1 MARHYGLDWLRIGAF
16 ALLIFYHIGM
26 VFVPWGFHA
35 QTAHPIDWV
44 AIPMMAIN
52 PWRLALLF
60 VVSGYASRA
69 LIDKGVGLGAF
80 ARSRSARLLV
90 PLLFGVIVIVP
101 LQPWIELTTQ
111 RGYTGSFW
119 TFLAHDYFAFAKVSG
134 IGLPATQHL
143 WFVLYLWCY
152 TMLLALIAALLGGR
166 SLQRGFD
173 ALFGGIRLW
182 ILPVLWLVLVSAW
195 LFPGARETHAWW
207 GDWVA
212 HATYLPAFLFG
223 FGFAGSRAG
232 FAATAR
238 WWRWAAAVAVL
249 AYAVVVAIEYA
260 WPVDVMPPFPYGH
273 IFAAGRAVQGWS
285 AVVALI
291 GFADLHWNHDHPWRA
306 TLTEAVFPFYIIHQ
320 TVIVGVEGALLPYGL
335 HPAAE
340 FAALVLCTVIGCW
353 AFYLIGRDL
362 RWLRPLIGLRRR
374 GPIHPPAQATLATEE
389 A

>member
-16 ALLIFYHIGM
+16 ALLIVYHIGM

-69 LIDKGVGLGAF
+69 LLRKGNGLGAF

-90 PLLFGVIVIVP
+90 PLLFGMIVIVP
-101 LQPWIELTTQ
+101 VQPWIELATQ
-111 RGYTGSFW
+111 HGYRASFW
-119 TFLAHDYFAFAKVSG
+119 HFLAYHYFGFAKFGG
-134 IGLPATQHL
+134 IYLPATQHL
-143 WFVLYLWCY
+143 WFVLYLWLY
-152 TMLLALIAALLGGR
+152 TMLLAAIAALIGGR
-166 SLQRGFD
+166 GLQRAFD
-173 ALFGGIRLW
+173 TVFAGTRLW
-182 ILPVLWLVLVSAW
+182 ILPMLWLVAVSAW
-195 LFPGARETHAWW
+195 LFPGARETHAVW

-212 HATYLPAFLFG
+212 HASYLPAFLFG

-238 WWRWAAAVAVL
+238 LWRWAAMVAL
-249 AYAVVVAIEYA
+249 IAYGVVVGIEYA
-260 WPVDVMPPFPYGH
+260 WPVDVVPPFPYGH

-285 AVVALI
+285 AIIALI
-291 GFADLHWNHDHPWRA
+291 GFADLHWNRDHPWRA

-335 HPAAE
+335 HPVAE
-340 FAALVLCTVIGCW
+340 FAILVVSTVTACW
-353 AFYLIGRDL
+353 AFYLVGRQVG
-362 RWLRPLIGLRRR
+362 WLRPLIGLRRR
-374 GPIHPPAQATLATEE
+374 GPVHPPVNATLASEE